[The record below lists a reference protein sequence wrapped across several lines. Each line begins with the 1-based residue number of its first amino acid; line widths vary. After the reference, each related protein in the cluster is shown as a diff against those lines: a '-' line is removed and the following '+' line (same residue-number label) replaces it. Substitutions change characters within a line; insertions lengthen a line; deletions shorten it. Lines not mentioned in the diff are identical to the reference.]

1 VSGKQVAHIV
11 FFTLKESTTET
22 VQALIDACNRY
33 LTDHDG
39 VIYYSVGA
47 RGAEFNRPVNNQTYD
62 VGLHVV
68 FTDKAAYDVYQTAP
82 RHLTFIAENK
92 DSWEAVDIF
101 DSYV

>member
-1 VSGKQVAHIV
+1 MSDKQVAHMV
-11 FFTLKESTTET
+11 FFTLKESTNET
-22 VQALIDACNRY
+22 VQALIDACNCY

-39 VIYYSVGA
+39 VVYYSVGA
-47 RGAEFNRPVNNQTYD
+47 RGAEFNRPVNNQIYD

-68 FTDKAAYDVYQTAP
+68 FADKAAHDAYQTAP

>member
-1 VSGKQVAHIV
+1 MSGKQVAHIV

-22 VQALIDACNRY
+22 VQALIDACNSY

-68 FTDKAAYDVYQTAP
+68 FSDKTAHDAYQTAS
-82 RHLTFIAENK
+82 RHLSFIAENK
-92 DSWEAVDIF
+92 DSWEAVVIF

>member
-1 VSGKQVAHIV
+1 MSGKQVAHIV

-22 VQALIDACNRY
+22 VQALIDACNSY

-39 VIYYSVGA
+39 VVYYSAGA
-47 RGAEFNRPVNNQTYD
+47 RGAAFVRPVNNQTYD

-68 FTDKAAYDVYQTAP
+68 FQDKAAHDVYQTHP
-82 RHLTFIAENK
+82 RHLAFI
-92 DSWEAVDIF
+92 EANNETWKNVEIF

>member
-1 VSGKQVAHIV
+1 MSGKQVAHIV
-11 FFTLKESTTET
+11 VFTLKKSTSET
-22 VQALIDACNRY
+22 VQALVDACNCY

-39 VIYYSVGA
+39 VIYYSVGV

-68 FTDKAAYDVYQTAP
+68 FVDKAAHDAYQIAP

-92 DSWEAVDIF
+92 DSWETVDIF